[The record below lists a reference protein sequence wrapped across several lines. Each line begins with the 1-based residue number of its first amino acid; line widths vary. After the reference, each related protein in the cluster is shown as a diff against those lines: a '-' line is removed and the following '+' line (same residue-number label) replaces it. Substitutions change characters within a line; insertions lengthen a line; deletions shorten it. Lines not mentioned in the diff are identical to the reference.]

1 MTDARTLHNI
11 SAPPKGYTLNR
22 RIWDDSDESIFFRDF
37 VQYLAMMI
45 SPALRAEIE
54 KRLPGVNSGDI
65 EAGQVLLVRNRELP
79 DGFEFGYYVRGDET
93 MRHHK
98 VTLID
103 NDAVE
108 SLGEAFAILAGWE
121 EKRGGAS

>member
-1 MTDARTLHNI
+1 
-11 SAPPKGYTLNR
+11 
-22 RIWDDSDESIFFRDF
+22 
-37 VQYLAMMI
+37 MMI
-45 SPALRAEIE
+45 SPVLRAEIE
-54 KRLPGVNSGDI
+54 ERLPGVNTGEI
-65 EAGQVLLVRNRELP
+65 EAGHVLLVRNRELS

-103 NDAVE
+103 GAAVE

-121 EKRGGAS
+121 EKRGEAS

>member
-1 MTDARTLHNI
+1 M
-11 SAPPKGYTLNR
+11 NR

>member
-1 MTDARTLHNI
+1 MTDARTLHSV
-11 SAPPKGYTLNR
+11 SAPPKGRTSNR
-22 RIWDDSDESIFFRDF
+22 PIWDDTDESVLFRDF

-54 KRLPGVNSGDI
+54 ERLPGVNIGDI
-65 EAGQVLLVRNRELP
+65 EAGHILLVRNRELS

-103 NDAVE
+103 SAAVE
-108 SLGEAFAILAGWE
+108 SLGEAFAILAGWDE
-121 EKRGGAS
+121 QHGGAS

>member
-1 MTDARTLHNI
+1 MTDARTLHNV
-11 SAPPKGYTLNR
+11 SAPPKGREGSN
-22 RIWDDSDESIFFRDF
+22 RIWDDSDQSIFFRDF

-45 SPALRAEIE
+45 SPVLRTEIE
-54 KRLPGVNSGDI
+54 ERLPGVNMGDI

-103 NDAVE
+103 SDAVE
-108 SLGEAFAILAGWE
+108 SLGEAFAILAGWDE
-121 EKRGGAS
+121 QHVGAS